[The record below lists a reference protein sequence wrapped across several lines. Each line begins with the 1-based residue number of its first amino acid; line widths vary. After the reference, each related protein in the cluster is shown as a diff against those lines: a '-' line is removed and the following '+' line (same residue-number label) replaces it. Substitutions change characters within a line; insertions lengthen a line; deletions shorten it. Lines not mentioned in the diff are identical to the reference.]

1 MQQPRLLGL
10 MSTIQLGF
18 RIGWQREFQQNVNH
32 LANLQKYN
40 STTGVELTPRAITGF
55 IEDLNIT
62 STQMPSEMVQLS
74 THAET
79 VTTTVASSL
88 QTSNGM

>member
-1 MQQPRLLGL
+1 MRQPCLLRLIN
-10 MSTIQLGF
+10 TTQLGF
-18 RIGWQREFQQNVNH
+18 RIGWQRQFQQNMNH
-32 LANLQKYN
+32 LANRQKYN

-62 STQMPSEMVQLS
+62 STQMPSEVAQLS
-74 THAET
+74 THTET